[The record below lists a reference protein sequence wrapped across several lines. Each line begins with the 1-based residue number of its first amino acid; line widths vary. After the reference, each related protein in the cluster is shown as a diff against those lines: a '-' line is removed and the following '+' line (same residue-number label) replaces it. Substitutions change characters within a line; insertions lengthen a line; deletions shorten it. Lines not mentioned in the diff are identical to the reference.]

1 MSFFSKLLITLLE
14 CSVLSILSYAAAES
28 GRNVLEPMFS
38 KVETPLKRSNQVKA
52 VIDFFVVTDHTIY
65 RNWMN
70 FHRNDEAKAIE
81 SIKHF
86 YAHVVNE
93 MNNRYM
99 KAHIPGFSVRVVLT
113 GMYIS
118 KEKSDL
124 EFIESP
130 NFKINQNTVDGYA
143 VYYDMVRW
151 FDNDNMTRARNFPKF
166 DAAGVFTRYS
176 LNNGVLGLAFISS
189 VCRKNAAF
197 IAQEHG
203 AFRTADLAAHELGHV
218 LGAVN
223 DGEINTCPNN
233 GFIMGSLRNMMDE
246 KQKINYNLNNF
257 HCNKQIAERVDV
269 SSEVSNHKKY
279 LNRKDDLR
287 LLNIGCKKE

>member
-118 KEKSDL
+118 K
-124 EFIESP
+124 I
-130 NFKINQNTVDGYA
+130 
-143 VYYDMVRW
+143 
-151 FDNDNMTRARNFPKF
+151 
-166 DAAGVFTRYS
+166 VF
-176 LNNGVLGLAFISS
+176 F
-189 VCRKNAAF
+189 
-197 IAQEHG
+197 
-203 AFRTADLAAHELGHV
+203 
-218 LGAVN
+218 
-223 DGEINTCPNN
+223 
-233 GFIMGSLRNMMDE
+233 
-246 KQKINYNLNNF
+246 NL
-257 HCNKQIAERVDV
+257 
-269 SSEVSNHKKY
+269 
-279 LNRKDDLR
+279 
-287 LLNIGCKKE
+287 